1 MDEII
6 DGMVNHYGD
15 LRAYA
20 RGCHVDIDEVN
31 ARLTGA
37 TPDTAEFVVLKILQ
51 DEHTKHER
59 PVELPAE
66 SERVEEG
73 LVRIPTTEADG
84 G

>member
-6 DGMVNHYGD
+6 ESMVNHFGD

-20 RGCHVDIDEVN
+20 RGCRVDIDEVN
-31 ARLTGA
+31 ERLEEA

-59 PVELPAE
+59 PVELPSQ
-66 SERVEEG
+66 SE
-73 LVRIPTTEADG
+73 
-84 G
+84 

>member
-6 DGMVNHYGD
+6 EAMVNHYGD

-31 ARLTGA
+31 ELLASA
-37 TPDTAEFVVLKILQ
+37 EPDTPEYVVLKVLQ

-59 PVELPAE
+59 PVELPDQ
-66 SERVEEG
+66 SE
-73 LVRIPTTEADG
+73 
-84 G
+84 